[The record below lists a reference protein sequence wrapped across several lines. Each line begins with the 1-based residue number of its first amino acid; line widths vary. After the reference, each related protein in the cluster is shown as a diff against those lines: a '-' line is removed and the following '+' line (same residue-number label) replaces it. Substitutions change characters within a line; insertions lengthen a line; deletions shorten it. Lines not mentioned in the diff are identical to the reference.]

1 MPDFIGILKD
11 LVRQLTELGMVLV
24 ALAIVVQAVVGA
36 NQFFPDVVVN
46 LVDLINS
53 LGGHG
58 LVGLIAVGIVI
69 WLFSGRKIS

>member
-1 MPDFIGILKD
+1 MPDFLGILKD
-11 LVRQLTELGMVLV
+11 LVRQLTEVGMILV

-46 LVDLINS
+46 LVNLINS

-58 LVGLIAVGIVI
+58 VVGLIAIGIVI
-69 WLFSGRKIS
+69 WLFSERKIS

>member
-46 LVDLINS
+46 LVDVINS

-58 LVGLIAVGIVI
+58 LVGLITVGIVI

>member
-11 LVRQLTELGMVLV
+11 LVRQLTELGMILV

-36 NQFFPDVVVN
+36 NEFFPDVVVN
-46 LVDLINS
+46 LVDIINS

-69 WLFSGRKIS
+69 WLFSERKIS

>member
-1 MPDFIGILKD
+1 MPDFLGILKD
-11 LVRQLTELGMVLV
+11 LVRQLTEVGMILV

-46 LVDLINS
+46 LVNLINS

-58 LVGLIAVGIVI
+58 VVGLIAVGIVI
-69 WLFSGRKIS
+69 WLFSERKIS

>member
-11 LVRQLTELGMVLV
+11 LVRQLTELGMILV

-36 NQFFPDVVVN
+36 NEFFPDVVVN
-46 LVDLINS
+46 LVVIINS

-69 WLFSGRKIS
+69 WLFSERKIS